1 MSEEA
6 IPQQRTF
13 VLYRPSGVIQQVCTA
28 IDPPVVPDGLLLL
41 AFDGL
46 VSVDGYHVQG
56 GELVAGPLDDRT
68 LPEIKE
74 AKNRE
79 INAARLLANRTG
91 FLFAGKLIASD
102 ELSRGDI
109 DAVAAIV
116 ARTGA
121 LPAGWPGA
129 WKATDNSFV
138 PIVTVAAWDAFYG
151 AMYAAGLQN
160 FATAQG
166 LKAQLADASTPAEID
181 SITWPKE
188 AP

>member
-1 MSEEA
+1 MMNTHAVVEA
-6 IPQQRTF
+6 TTRAVERLLSAEP
-13 VLYRPSGVIQQVCTA
+13 
-28 IDPPVVPDGLLLL
+28 DEVPAGHE
-41 AFDGL
+41 L
-46 VSVDGYHVQG
+46 VQLSQTVHGWPAG
-56 GELVAGPLDDRT
+56 IGELHCTEQGELYFVDSRSLADL
-68 LPEIKE
+68 KA
-74 AKNRE
+74 AKNSE
-79 INAARLLANRTG
+79 INAARLAANHSG
-91 FLFAGKLIASD
+91 FEYLGKRIATD
-102 ELSRGDI
+102 PLSRGDL

-160 FATAQG
+160 FATAQA
-166 LKAQLADASTPAEID
+166 LKAQLASAATPAEID

>member
-1 MSEEA
+1 MIDNTHA
-6 IPQQRTF
+6 IADLATRAVERLLPAA
-13 VLYRPSGVIQQVCTA
+13 P
-28 IDPPVVPDGLLLL
+28 DEVPDGFEAVELLQPVR
-41 AFDGL
+41 AWPPG
-46 VSVDGYHVQG
+46 QG
-56 GELVAGPLDDRT
+56 DLHCSPEGELYFVDPRSLAEL
-68 LPEIKE
+68 KA
-74 AKNRE
+74 AKNAE
-79 INAARLLANRTG
+79 INAARLAANHSG
-91 FLFAGKLIASD
+91 FEYLGKRIATD
-102 ELSRGDI
+102 PLSRGDL

-160 FATAQG
+160 FATAQA
-166 LKAQLADASTPAEID
+166 LKAQLADAANPAEID

>member
-1 MSEEA
+1 MTHIQTDEA
-6 IPQQRTF
+6 GWVVSAWDTDPELPDAVPYPDWPGWTPPAPGM
-13 VLYRPSGVIQQVCTA
+13 RPR
-28 IDPPVVPDGLLLL
+28 L
-41 AFDGL
+41 
-46 VSVDGYHVQG
+46 VDGAVVWQDPRSLA
-56 GELVAGPLDDRT
+56 ELKA
-68 LPEIKE
+68 
-74 AKNRE
+74 AKNAE
-79 INAARLLANRTG
+79 INAARLGANHSG
-91 FLFAGKLIASD
+91 FEYLGKRIATD
-102 ELSRGDI
+102 PLSRGDL

-166 LKAQLADASTPAEID
+166 LKAQLADAATPAEID
-181 SITWPKE
+181 SITWPEE